1 MDRKKGASLFIYRH
15 LIGGRSLVSPC
26 RLGVMTPE
34 DMDEAVK
41 LHDRVTRGLSPE
53 IFVPTGPA
61 DLKRLVGGDG
71 VSVGVWSEEKL
82 ICMRAVMTDALWV
95 NETLEKMGFPA
106 GEAGETG
113 RAAYTDHCIVDKEF
127 RGNNVQFLTYYAIE
141 HRLGDGYSVFFTTV
155 SPKNTFSLAN
165 VLGCGFVAVGMKEL
179 YGGYM
184 RYILRKQIDR
194 VMPIWTHGH
203 LVIPVSDVRRQKEA
217 IAEGM
222 VGYKMIRKKGGH
234 SMLYAPMAEHPPRGY
249 WKNIADGK

>member
-1 MDRKKGASLFIYRH
+1 MDGKRGSPLFMYRH
-15 LIGGRSLVSPC
+15 LIGGRSLVSQC
-26 RLGVMTPE
+26 RLDVMTRG

-53 IFVPTGPA
+53 IFVPTGPS
-61 DLKRLVGGDG
+61 DLERLVVGEG

-82 ICMRAVMTDALWV
+82 ICMRAVMTGAPWV
-95 NETLEKMGFPA
+95 NETLEKMGLPPD
-106 GEAGETG
+106 ETG
-113 RAAYTDHCIVDKEF
+113 RTAYTDHCIVDREF
-127 RGNNVQFLTYYAIE
+127 RGNNVQFLTHYAIE
-141 HRLGDGYSVFFTTV
+141 HRISDERGVFFTTV

-165 VLGCGFVAVGMKEL
+165 ILGCGFVAIDMKEL

-184 RYILRKQIDR
+184 RYIMRKQLER

-203 LVIPVSDVRRQKEA
+203 LVIPVSDVKRQKEA

-222 VGYKMIRKKGGH
+222 VGYKMIRKNRGH
-234 SMLYAPMAEHPPRGY
+234 SMLYAPIAEHPPRGY